1 MPQLLA
7 VVIAKTWHISNGFF
21 VFFLLLLL
29 LSFFSNVNFQI
40 LSLGGFDGWSNVPQR
55 NVWGNVNT
63 TFKTNKNRPNKHKD
77 PKWSKSRASKVMKIE
92 LPDYE
97 FRRKAELEQVKS
109 ISKPYGFRHPCVHLY
124 VVIQLIISS

>member
-7 VVIAKTWHISNGFF
+7 VVIAKTWHISNGFLFF
-21 VFFLLLLL
+21 VF
-29 LSFFSNVNFQI
+29 SFFSNVNFQI

-109 ISKPYGFRHPCVHLY
+109 ISKPYGFRHPCVNLY

>member
-1 MPQLLA
+1 MSFL
-7 VVIAKTWHISNGFF
+7 
-21 VFFLLLLL
+21 VFFT
-29 LSFFSNVNFQI
+29 FFSNVNFQI
-40 LSLGGFDGWSNVPQR
+40 LSLGVFDGWSNVPQR

-109 ISKPYGFRHPCVHLY
+109 ISKPYGFRHRCVHLY

>member
-7 VVIAKTWHISNGFF
+7 VVIAKTWHISNGFLFF
-21 VFFLLLLL
+21 VF
-29 LSFFSNVNFQI
+29 SFFSNVNFQI

-109 ISKPYGFRHPCVHLY
+109 IYKPYGFRHPCVHLY